1 MARLTSPCAVSLLI
15 AHFSNIREL
24 DVCLTFP
31 HRQEKKNWRTGAI
44 LSVIFVGTYAHMH
57 TCMHARTR
65 TYILTLSDRNSCT
78 VANGGASVPE
88 VLAPA
93 KLEGIFAVV
102 VVPHVLE
109 PAHRPAVGNDE
120 EKAQKLSMHP
130 PRGRHDEGQEGI
142 GDTIAVGV
150 ALAIP
155 INLGARSGLEELRR
169 VGRAQRPVAGDISH
183 VIAPE
188 LVVER
193 NVNDEVAVPP
203 NVDVNEH
210 QISPPNFPV
219 ALRHRGD
226 VAPLGPY
233 AGLEAECLECVQEGL
248 VF

>member
-1 MARLTSPCAVSLLI
+1 MPGDPRP
-15 AHFSNIREL
+15 
-24 DVCLTFP
+24 
-31 HRQEKKNWRTGAI
+31 
-44 LSVIFVGTYAHMH
+44 
-57 TCMHARTR
+57 
-65 TYILTLSDRNSCT
+65 LSDRNSCT
-78 VANGGASVPE
+78 VANGGTSVPE

-93 KLEGIFAVV
+93 KLESICAVV
-102 VVPHVLE
+102 VVPHILE

-130 PRGRHDEGQEGI
+130 PRGRHDAGQEGI

-155 INLGARSGLEELRR
+155 SNLGARSGLEEPRW

-203 NVDVNEH
+203 NVDVQEH
-210 QISPPNFPV
+210 QVSPPNFPV

-226 VAPLGPY
+226 VAPLGFD
-233 AGLEAECLECVQEGL
+233 AGLEAESLECVQ
-248 VF
+248 VDY

>member
-1 MARLTSPCAVSLLI
+1 M
-15 AHFSNIREL
+15 
-24 DVCLTFP
+24 
-31 HRQEKKNWRTGAI
+31 
-44 LSVIFVGTYAHMH
+44 
-57 TCMHARTR
+57 
-65 TYILTLSDRNSCT
+65 
-78 VANGGASVPE
+78 PE

-93 KLEGIFAVV
+93 KLESICAVV
-102 VVPHVLE
+102 VVPHILE

-130 PRGRHDEGQEGI
+130 PRGRHDAGQEGI

-155 INLGARSGLEELRR
+155 INLGARSGLEELCR

-183 VIAPE
+183 VVAPE

-203 NVDVNEH
+203 NVDVHEH
-210 QISPPNFPV
+210 QVSPPNFPV

-226 VAPLGPY
+226 VAPLGLD

-248 VF
+248 VGGFGAARVLLAGVDVVTECIDDMTSTCTHSSLTSERHQLRQWHPQEPTEV